1 MKVLPVD
8 RKSRQTFERKIL
20 QKIFVLYVI
29 QHGFGSKVMKI
40 KNICNYIEKNYK
52 LVI

>member
-8 RKSRQTFERKIL
+8 MESRQIFERKIL
-20 QKIFVLYVI
+20 QKISVLHVI
-29 QHGFGSKVMKI
+29 QQGFGSKVMKI
-40 KNICNYIEKNYK
+40 KNICNYIEKNYR